1 MHWDLTTQGWGRVI
15 YTDETSV
22 ILGEH
27 RGQKHVTRKKN
38 EEWDSMCCDKDFS
51 QYSTFMF

>member
-1 MHWDLTTQGWGRVI
+1 MKFVRLQWCKDRVHWDLTTQGWGRVI

-22 ILGEH
+22 VLGKH

-38 EEWDSMCCDKDFS
+38 EE
-51 QYSTFMF
+51 